1 MKKKVWFT
9 LLLAVSLIFISA
21 CGGGGASDQVSSD
34 SNEEGNENQTEE
46 VTGNVTPVDT
56 LTLTTVGGSAGGF
69 WSMLGEGIGSLIGE
83 EVPNLQYSYE
93 TGSGVG
99 NIVNVSRG
107 EVPLGIAFNF
117 EVMAGLN
124 GQEPFN
130 EPLDEVTALLS
141 LYDNSPVQVVISKRF
156 AEQHGITSLAD
167 IKEKEVP
174 LRAAVNQRGN
184 LSETVN
190 RTIFE
195 AYGFTYEDIESW
207 GGSIFYEPYRPGSE
221 LMRNNRADL
230 VGVPV
235 FAPDS
240 AFQELSTSTDIMLL
254 ELDANAQQVLAE
266 KMGLAPGLIEAGTY
280 DWQEEDVSTSFAS
293 AFLLVDSEMSVEEAY
308 TITRAIVENIEKYR
322 ALHQNVSE
330 ITPEQMA
337 NVAPA
342 TLHPGA
348 ELYFQ
353 EIGVLD

>member
-1 MKKKVWFT
+1 MAFS
-9 LLLAVSLIFISA
+9 LLSLAA
-21 CGGGGASDQVSSD
+21 CGGDDATSEPTPDTSEQEQ
-34 SNEEGNENQTEE
+34 NTIEE
-46 VTGNVTPVDT
+46 VGEITPLDS

-69 WSMLGEGIGSLIGE
+69 WSMLGEGIGSLIRE

-99 NIVNVSRG
+99 NVVNVTKG

-124 GQEPFN
+124 GEEPFN
-130 EPLDEVTALLS
+130 DQIDEVYALAT
-141 LYDNSPVQVVISKRF
+141 LYDNSPVQVVISKQF
-156 AEQHGITSLAD
+156 ADQYGIESLAD
-167 IKEKEVP
+167 IGEKQAP

-190 RTIFE
+190 RNIFE

-207 GGSIFYEPYRPGSE
+207 GGSVFYEPYRPGSD
-221 LMRNNRADL
+221 LIRNNRADL

-240 AFQELSTSTDIMLL
+240 TFQELATSTDIVMLD
-254 ELDANAQQVLAE
+254 LDENAQQVLQE
-266 KMGLAPGLIEAGTY
+266 RMGLQPGVIEAGTY
-280 DWQEEDVSTSFAS
+280 SFQEKDVSTSNAG
-293 AFLLVDSEMSVEEAY
+293 AFLIADPNMSVEEAY
-308 TITRAIVENIEKYR
+308 TITRAIVENIDKYQS
-322 ALHQNVSE
+322 LHKNIAD

-342 TLHPGA
+342 KLHPGA
-348 ELYFQ
+348 ELYFK

>member
-1 MKKKVWFT
+1 M
-9 LLLAVSLIFISA
+9 
-21 CGGGGASDQVSSD
+21 GGDDATSEPTPDTSEQEQ
-34 SNEEGNENQTEE
+34 NTIEE
-46 VTGNVTPVDT
+46 VGEITPLDS

-69 WSMLGEGIGSLIGE
+69 WSMLGEGIGSLIRE

-99 NIVNVSRG
+99 NVVNVTKG

-124 GQEPFN
+124 GEEPFN
-130 EPLDEVTALLS
+130 DQIDEVYALAT
-141 LYDNSPVQVVISKRF
+141 LYDNSPVQVVISKQF
-156 AEQHGITSLAD
+156 ADQYGIESLAD
-167 IKEKEVP
+167 IGEKQAP

-190 RTIFE
+190 RNIFE

-207 GGSIFYEPYRPGSE
+207 GGSVFYEPYRPGSD
-221 LMRNNRADL
+221 LIRNNRADL

-240 AFQELSTSTDIMLL
+240 TFQELATSTDIVMLD
-254 ELDANAQQVLAE
+254 LDENAQQVLQE
-266 KMGLAPGLIEAGTY
+266 RMGLQPGVIEAGTY
-280 DWQEEDVSTSFAS
+280 SFQEKDVSTSNAG
-293 AFLLVDSEMSVEEAY
+293 AFLIADPNMSVEEAY
-308 TITRAIVENIEKYR
+308 TITRAIVENIDKYQS
-322 ALHQNVSE
+322 LHKNIAD

-342 TLHPGA
+342 KLHPGA
-348 ELYFQ
+348 ELYFK